1 MTDALRPIGR
11 AWPGRPFPGRA
22 RPGEVRPDL
31 PGAGTRPA
39 VRPIGARAAVA
50 VRSPYHLGV
59 LLGVSAGAYAASL
72 AGVTFLQA
80 SSEAATAA
88 VRAPAAAAI
97 ERMATDNDRLEQA
110 LATARERLTAAGDD
124 YGAAAVAVSDLQARL
139 ESLAA
144 LVSDIEGE
152 SMKLPT
158 RISLPAR
165 ASLPSAPRAAA
176 ASAPKTVA
184 TTGASGG

>member
-11 AWPGRPFPGRA
+11 AFPGRSFPGSA
-22 RPGEVRPDL
+22 RPGEAGLDL
-31 PGAGTRPA
+31 PGADARPA
-39 VRPIGARAAVA
+39 ARPIGARGAVA

-97 ERMATDNDRLEQA
+97 ERMAADNDRLEGA
-110 LATARERLTAAGDD
+110 IAAARERMTTAGDD
-124 YGAAAVAVSDLQARL
+124 YGAAVAVMSDLQTQL
-139 ESLAA
+139 ESLATT
-144 LVSDIEGE
+144 VSAIESQ

-158 RISLPAR
+158 RIALPAR

-176 ASAPKTVA
+176 ATQPKTVA